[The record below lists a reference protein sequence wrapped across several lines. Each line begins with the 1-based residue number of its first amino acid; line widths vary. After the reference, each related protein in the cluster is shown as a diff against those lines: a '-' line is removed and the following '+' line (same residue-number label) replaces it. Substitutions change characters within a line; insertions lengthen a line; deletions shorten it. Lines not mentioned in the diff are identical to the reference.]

1 MADKEVI
8 APYNRSWSRILLWP
22 CIHTLWN
29 SFMWVMPWSP
39 QDQIAFFSVVF
50 LRGFDAKLSKECISS
65 CSEWIFYHE
74 IVAVTSMHFPRG
86 MELDQ
91 YPKPSMYSMPF
102 FFSCAF
108 KASLKKST
116 WTKAPWIF
124 EKSPTGVFPGKA
136 LCLLN
141 TFTYFLFFS
150 EKVQICK
157 PSQILL
163 LFLIGVKN

>member
-1 MADKEVI
+1 MLSQRNYRKSRENNSCTVMADKEVI

-50 LRGFDAKLSKECISS
+50 LQGFDAKLSKECISS
-65 CSEWIFYHE
+65 CSEWIFYYE

-102 FFSCAF
+102 FFF
-108 KASLKKST
+108 PVLLKLVWK
-116 WTKAPWIF
+116 
-124 EKSPTGVFPGKA
+124 KA
-136 LCLLN
+136 LEQKLLE
-141 TFTYFLFFS
+141 YLRR
-150 EKVQICK
+150 V
-157 PSQILL
+157 LL
-163 LFLIGVKN
+163 EYSLERHFAF